1 MEELYSIRPYRSE
14 DKPMLRHICK
24 ETAWE
29 SYKTDPNKLES
40 VPILYNDY
48 FTEQEPQ
55 YVFVIADISDTAKGY
70 IICSA
75 DYEKF
80 VSQMTTT
87 YTERVMKVAPAE
99 KALLD
104 GFLTALEQIKDRP
117 VHIHIDMLPEC
128 QRRGLGTQLI
138 YTLCKALQKDG
149 YDNLSICCA
158 KRGAASYNLAIKLG
172 FEEICDYGDDVVSLN
187 IRFEK
192 IADKL
197 KGQSV

>member
-1 MEELYSIRPYRSE
+1 
-14 DKPMLRHICK
+14 MLRHICK
-24 ETAWE
+24 ETAWD

-55 YVFVIADISDTAKGY
+55 YVFVIADKSDIAKGY

-104 GFLTALEQIKDRP
+104 WFLTALEKIKEKP
-117 VHIHIDMLPEC
+117 VHIHMDMLPEC
-128 QRRGLGTQLI
+128 QRKGLGTQLI
-138 YTLCKALQKDG
+138 YTLCKALKKDG
-149 YDNLSICCA
+149 FDNLSICCA
-158 KRGAASYNLAIKLG
+158 KRGAASYNLAMKLG
-172 FEEICDYGDDVVSLN
+172 FEEIYDYGDDVVSVNLP
-187 IRFEK
+187 FKK

-197 KGQSV
+197 